1 MRSYH
6 TTTFIVRILFFWIAA
21 AAAIGQ
27 TDEEI
32 SRRRYE
38 DKKILSQGDMSPLRR
53 AFEEKNVKLL
63 WAHTLGFDTSV
74 MTREQNRAIS
84 AEAARYLSQIPG
96 HTQIIIDR
104 IEAAAE
110 QTKDIRVDEKHQIVG
125 LEKLPETEEQ
135 LKAWES
141 LANRARIT
149 TAREFNELDQ
159 LGSIECVQTLMTY
172 LDDVR
177 CIGLDTGGSGGGY
190 WLPDPNNRRAVRSLQ
205 RILKDQSPAK
215 DLMPEGGGSWPKLEP
230 ILKRFKQ
237 WWASDASKPWRG
249 TIYNTSRSH
258 LLPGTPDVPRAPD
271 AGRPGLE
278 PPRRE
283 TQWPILVILCLA
295 TLAALLG
302 FSKLRKK

>member
-1 MRSYH
+1 MNRFSLLLVLGLGLHSLSAQVLNFSPLEYERKKSINRLLDQGDLSPLDLAFQNGEAGVLWFYVLASHRTPEETRSYEY
-6 TTTFIVRILFFWIAA
+6 A
-21 AAAIGQ
+21 
-27 TDEEI
+27 
-32 SRRRYE
+32 
-38 DKKILSQGDMSPLRR
+38 KKLLSQL
-53 AFEEKNVKLL
+53 
-63 WAHTLGFDTSV
+63 
-74 MTREQNRAIS
+74 
-84 AEAARYLSQIPG
+84 PG
-96 HTQIIIDR
+96 HTQNIIDR

-110 QTKDIRVDEKHQIVG
+110 QTKDVRVDEKHHIVG

-141 LANRARIT
+141 LANRAIIT
-149 TAREFNELDQ
+149 TAREFNDLQQ

-230 ILKRFKQ
+230 ILQRFKQ

-249 TIYNTSRSH
+249 TIYKTSRSH
-258 LLPGTPDVPRAPD
+258 QLPGTPDVPRATD
-271 AGRPGLE
+271 AANSGLE
-278 PPRRE
+278 SPRRE
-283 TQWPILVILCLA
+283 TQWPILLILCLA
-295 TLAALLG
+295 ALAVILG
-302 FSKLRKK
+302 VTKLRRG